1 MIIQKWDGSFHNPV
15 DSLRKPEKRIE
26 LPDLYEYNRRKEIDH
41 AEQRKNIRSGVACP
55 KCGEELYELQAGMI
69 YMTCPPRKPVKCTR
83 CGFEGTKVV

>member
-1 MIIQKWDGSFHNPV
+1 MIVQKRDGSFHDPV
-15 DSLRKPEKRIE
+15 DNLRKPKENIE
-26 LPDLYEYNRRKEIDH
+26 LPSLYDYNYRKEVDH

-55 KCGEELYELQAGMI
+55 KCGEELYELQAGMV